1 MRLFTSKNIQS
12 RKSLTRCQITWKTKK
27 CRIKLELD
35 NSGSLNFDLSGSSY
49 RDFAI
54 IFLIDIP
61 GCFITPYSCER
72 FGRKKTVWVNT
83 LFASLSCLAV
93 AFIPSSGS
101 VRFVRLLLA
110 VVAKCLISIGNQF
123 QTITNPVPT
132 QLLCTFQQ
140 HDGGGP
146 WTPILKEKG
155 R

>member
-1 MRLFTSKNIQS
+1 M
-12 RKSLTRCQITWKTKK
+12 
-27 CRIKLELD
+27 
-35 NSGSLNFDLSGSSY
+35 
-49 RDFAI
+49 
-54 IFLIDIP
+54 FLIVIP

-123 QTITNPVPT
+123 QTITDPVIMHVSAARWGWTMDSYIEGKGQIKAQMESNQFFQIQYRAIRFQKTTHTLT
-132 QLLCTFQQ
+132 QNQTDTHKHTHTDNQRHQGL
-140 HDGGGP
+140 H
-146 WTPILKEKG
+146 
-155 R
+155 